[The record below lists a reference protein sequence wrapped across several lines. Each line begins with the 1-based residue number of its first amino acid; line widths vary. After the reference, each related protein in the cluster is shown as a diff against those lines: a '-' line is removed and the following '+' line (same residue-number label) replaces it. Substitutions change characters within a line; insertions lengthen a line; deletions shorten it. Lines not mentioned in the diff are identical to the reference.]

1 MGAGRSRLSLILG
14 VAALLLAPPAASA
27 QQPGPALEEPV
38 AVLDNALQCTA
49 DVDAATKTPVLLV
62 HGTWSNPEETFSWGY
77 QRVLP
82 QLGFPTCTVRLPG
95 RALVDHQRSVEYVV
109 HAIRRVAERS
119 GRPIFVLGHSQGS
132 VLTIHALRFWP
143 DLAAKVEDFV
153 GLAGL
158 YRGTQPADTIC
169 RFKCPPANWQQR
181 RASRYTAAINLRSD
195 PPGPSYTSIY
205 TQFDLVASPSTETAP
220 LNGASNIL
228 IQDLCPLRP
237 VDHVNLLGDAVTFRL
252 VIDAL
257 TNPGPADPNRAPV
270 NCTEVYMPG
279 ADVTAIP
286 GAAAS
291 FLGAIAAT
299 PLDPNNT
306 DQEPPLRCY
315 LDPACAA
322 YGTGGGTPK
331 ARCAGRRVT
340 LTGTRRRDR
349 LTGTARADVILG
361 LGGRDT
367 IRGLGGS
374 DIVCGGRGKDLL
386 DGGRGRDI
394 LLGQAGKDKLRGGAA
409 KDICKGGKGND
420 SATCEV
426 EKSI

>member
-1 MGAGRSRLSLILG
+1 M
-14 VAALLLAPPAASA
+14 
-27 QQPGPALEEPV
+27 
-38 AVLDNALQCTA
+38 LDDALQCTA
-49 DVDAATKTPVLLV
+49 DVDAAVKTPVLLV
-62 HGTWSNPEETFSWGY
+62 HGTWSNTEESFSWGY

-82 QLGFPTCTVRLPG
+82 QLGYPTCTVGLPG

-119 GRPIFVLGHSQGS
+119 GRSIFVLGHSQGS
-132 VLTIHALRFWP
+132 VLAIHALRFWP

-158 YRGTQPADTIC
+158 YRGTQLADTLC
-169 RFKCPPANWQQR
+169 RFVCPPANWQQR
-181 RASRYTAAINLRSD
+181 RDSLYTAAINLRPD

-205 TQFDLVASPSTETAP
+205 TQFDTVASPSTETAP
-220 LNGASNIL
+220 LEGASNIL

-237 VDHVNLLGDAVTFRL
+237 VDHVGMLGDAVTFRL

-257 TNPGPADPNRAPV
+257 TNPGPADPTRAPV
-270 NCTEVYMPG
+270 NCTEIYMPG
-279 ADVTAIP
+279 ADVAAIP
-286 GAAAS
+286 GAVAS
-291 FLGAIAAT
+291 FLAAVAAT

-306 DQEPPLRCY
+306 PQEPPLRCY

-322 YGTGGGTPK
+322 NSAADAANGAGGATPK
-331 ARCAGRRVT
+331 ARCAGRPAT
-340 LTGTRRRDR
+340 LIGTPGRNR

-361 LGGRDT
+361 LGGKDT

-386 DGGRGRDI
+386 NGGRGRDI
-394 LLGQAGKDKLRGGAA
+394 LLGQAGRDSLRGGPAR
-409 KDICKGGKGND
+409 DICTGGKSPD
-420 SATCEV
+420 SANSCEI
-426 EKSI
+426 ERTI